1 MIVFYRCLINQNV
14 NEYYLKMRLIY
25 QAKLL
30 LIIIE
35 NEKKRHN
42 NYCLFYYF
50 ITYNESTCQK
60 DFRI

>member
-35 NEKKRHN
+35 NKNKKDIIITD
-42 NYCLFYYF
+42 YF
-50 ITYNESTCQK
+50 IISLY
-60 DFRI
+60 FG